1 MTLKD
6 HYKLGFLTKMAAMG
20 ITPAQMV
27 AFFENDT
34 EKTAA
39 GEIPGADT
47 VKDLIS
53 SIWGVGGT
61 ALGYGAVAAA
71 LTGALTGYAR
81 AHMTDVSPEDVELA
95 KIKDYSGT
103 YRSEAAKM
111 RRADARDK
119 WRKKLIDEGGA
130 DANGGP
136 AA

>member
-20 ITPAQMV
+20 ITPDQMM
-27 AFFENDT
+27 AFLDTGT
-34 EKTAA
+34 EKTAD
-39 GEIPGADT
+39 EIPGMST
-47 VKDLIS
+47 VKDLLS
-53 SIWGVGGT
+53 DIWGVGGT